1 MLFNS
6 YQFIFIFLPL
16 VLITY
21 HVLVK
26 LKLNNI
32 SKVFLVVSSLF
43 FYSFMNIRNLIIILI
58 SLGFNFTLY
67 KIMKKY
73 HNKYW
78 LILGVIFNVFYL
90 GVFKYTNFLV
100 DNVNLIFHLDII
112 IKKIIFPL
120 GISFFTFEQ
129 ICFLVDTYK
138 KKELYYNLIDYSLFI
153 TFFPHLVAGPI
164 VSHAEIIPQVEN
176 QSNFNMENF
185 IKGLTLFSIGLFKKV
200 MVADYLGG
208 KVNIIFGDL
217 NSVTMPLAWV
227 GALSYTM
234 QIFLDFSAYSEMAMG
249 IGLMF
254 NIELPFNFLSP
265 YKSSNI
271 KEFWNRWHITLGRFL
286 TNYIYIPLGGNRKGF
301 LRTLINMFIVFL
313 ISGVWHG
320 AGYTFI
326 IWGILHGS
334 AMIIHRIWTKLGFKM
349 PNILGWFLTFN
360 FVNIV
365 WIFFRSKDLKS
376 SFIMI
381 GNLFNYSTMYNMESL
396 KLVGGLPYIIILLVV
411 IIFVFT
417 LKNSKV
423 ILTSFNNYKY
433 IGLLTGAL
441 LCVCLL
447 SLDKVSEFI
456 YFNF

>member
-1 MLFNS
+1 M
-6 YQFIFIFLPL
+6 
-16 VLITY
+16 
-21 HVLVK
+21 
-26 LKLNNI
+26 
-32 SKVFLVVSSLF
+32 
-43 FYSFMNIRNLIIILI
+43 
-58 SLGFNFTLY
+58 
-67 KIMKKY
+67 
-73 HNKYW
+73 
-78 LILGVIFNVFYL
+78 
-90 GVFKYTNFLV
+90 
-100 DNVNLIFHLDII
+100 
-112 IKKIIFPL
+112 
-120 GISFFTFEQ
+120 
-129 ICFLVDTYK
+129 DTYK
-138 KKELYYNLIDYSLFI
+138 KKELNYNLIDYSLFI

-208 KVNIIFGDL
+208 KVNTIFGDL

-313 ISGVWHG
+313 ISGIWHG

-326 IWGILHGS
+326 IWGVLHGF
-334 AMIIHRIWTKLGFKM
+334 AIIIHRIWTKLGFKM
-349 PNILGWFLTFN
+349 SKILGCFLTFN

-365 WIFFRSKDLKS
+365 WIFFRSKDLES

-381 GNLFNYSTMYNMESL
+381 GKLFDYSTMYNMGSL

-411 IIFVFT
+411 IILVFT

-447 SLDKVSEFI
+447 SLDKVSQFI